1 MRQFVTGFIIGLII
15 AVATVAFYFIRKRSA
30 VATQDDSQA
39 KKLAQLSKVTGG
51 IAHEIKNP
59 LSTIKVNLQLISED
73 LTNQASKAGDLSRS
87 IRKLSVVRKEADRLE
102 QILNDFLRYADGMS
116 PHLVSV
122 DVNNLISDMV
132 DFFTPQAYSHNVTIR
147 QGLSEKKLICKIDEN
162 MLKQSVLNLFIN
174 AQQAMDNGGE
184 LIVRTCKNDGKAAIE
199 ISDTGCGIAADRLE
213 QLFDTYY
220 SSRRHGSGLG
230 LATTKKIIELHKGSI
245 SVTSQVDKGT
255 SFMIKLPIC
264 S

>member
-1 MRQFVTGFIIGLII
+1 MRQFVTGLITGLII
-15 AVATVAFYFIRKRSA
+15 AVATVAFCFIKKRSA
-30 VATQDDSQA
+30 AAGCDDNQA
-39 KKLAQLSKVTGG
+39 KKLAELSKVTGG

-73 LTNQASKAGDLSRS
+73 LANQVSREGDFSRS
-87 IRKLSVVRKEADRLE
+87 IRKLAVVRKEADRLE
-102 QILNDFLRYADGMS
+102 QILNDFLRYADGMA

-122 DVNNLISDMV
+122 DVNHLISDMV

-147 QGLSEKKLICKIDEN
+147 QGLSEEKLICKIDEN
-162 MLKQSVLNLFIN
+162 MLKQSMLNLFIN
-174 AQQAMDNGGE
+174 AQQAMDSGGE
-184 LIVRTCKNDGKAAIE
+184 LIVRTYKRAGKAVIE
-199 ISDTGCGIAADRLE
+199 ISDTGCGIAADRLGH
-213 QLFDTYY
+213 LFDTYY

-245 SVTSQVDKGT
+245 SVNSQMGRGT
-255 SFMIKLPIC
+255 SFLIELPVC

>member
-1 MRQFVTGFIIGLII
+1 MRQFVTGFITGLII
-15 AVATVAFYFIRKRSA
+15 AVATVVFYLIKKRSA
-30 VATQDDSQA
+30 AVSKDDSQA
-39 KKLAQLSKVTGG
+39 KKLAELSKVTGG

-73 LTNQASKAGDLSRS
+73 LSNSASKEGDFSRS
-87 IRKLSVVRKEADRLE
+87 IRKLAVVRKEADRLE
-102 QILNDFLRYADGMS
+102 QILNGFLRYADGMA

-122 DVNNLISDMV
+122 DVNHLISDMV
-132 DFFTPQAYSHNVTIR
+132 DFFTPQAYSHNVTMR
-147 QGLSEKKLICKIDEN
+147 QGLSEEKMICRIDEN

-184 LIVRTCKNDGKAAIE
+184 LIVRTYKKQDKAVIE
-199 ISDTGCGIAADRLE
+199 ISDTGCGIPADRLE
-213 QLFDTYY
+213 HLFDTYY

-245 SVTSQVDKGT
+245 SVSSQIGTGT
-255 SFMIKLPIC
+255 SFLIELPVY

>member
-1 MRQFVTGFIIGLII
+1 MRQFVTGFITGLII
-15 AVATVAFYFIRKRSA
+15 AVVAVVFYFIKKRSA
-30 VATQDDSQA
+30 VASQDDSQA
-39 KKLAQLSKVTGG
+39 KRLTELGKVTGG

-73 LTNQASKAGDLSRS
+73 LANQASKTGNLSRS
-87 IRKLSVVRKEADRLE
+87 IRKLAVVHKEADRLE
-102 QILNDFLRYADGMS
+102 QILNDFLRYADGMA

-147 QGLSEKKLICKIDEN
+147 QGLSGEKLICRIDEN

-184 LIVRTCKNDGKAAIE
+184 LIVRTYKKDGKAVID
-199 ISDTGCGIAADRLE
+199 ISDTGCGIADDRLGH
-213 QLFDTYY
+213 LFDTYY

-230 LATTKKIIELHKGSI
+230 LATTKKIVELHNGSI
-245 SVTSQVDKGT
+245 SVTSQVGKGT
-255 SFMIKLPIC
+255 SFLIELPVC